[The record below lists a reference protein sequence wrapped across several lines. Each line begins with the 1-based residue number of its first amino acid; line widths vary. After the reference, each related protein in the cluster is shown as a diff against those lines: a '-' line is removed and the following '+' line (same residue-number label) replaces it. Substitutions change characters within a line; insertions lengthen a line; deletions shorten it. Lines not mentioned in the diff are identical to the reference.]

1 MGNMGKSKKI
11 KLKKRTARNDN
22 IRKSQVPLSIE
33 FDIKSVDVLNSESCD
48 FTTTPRSGVADKSNN
63 NNKSYFTCK
72 CDRLPDVDYA
82 CMKVYKLI

>member
-1 MGNMGKSKKI
+1 MGKSKKI

-22 IRKSQVPLSIE
+22 IRKSRVPLSIE

-48 FTTTPRSGVADKSNN
+48 FTATPRSGVAEKSS
-63 NNKSYFTCK
+63 KSYFTCK
-72 CDRLPDVDYA
+72 CERLPDVDYA

>member
-1 MGNMGKSKKI
+1 MGKSKKI
-11 KLKKRTARNDN
+11 KLKKRTARNDK

-48 FTTTPRSGVADKSNN
+48 FTTTPRSGVVD
-63 NNKSYFTCK
+63 KSYFTCK